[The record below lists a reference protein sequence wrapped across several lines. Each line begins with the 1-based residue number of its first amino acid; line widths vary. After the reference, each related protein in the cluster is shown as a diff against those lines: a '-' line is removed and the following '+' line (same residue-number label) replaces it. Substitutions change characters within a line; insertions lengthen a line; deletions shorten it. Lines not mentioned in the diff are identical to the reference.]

1 MGSMKEL
8 GSKSKQIHKDVYNYA
23 KKKVDMIFCM
33 GEEWSGCSEDKNF
46 KIFKNHEEI
55 YEHIINIIDK
65 NTIILVKGSRST
77 KMDKLADK
85 LKP

>member
-1 MGSMKEL
+1 
-8 GSKSKQIHKDVYNYA
+8 
-23 KKKVDMIFCM
+23 M